1 MRNRFANSK
10 MGGGILSNTQGFTLI
25 ELLAVIVIIGL
36 LAVLIIPKVSQT
48 IKNARSNINKASANG
63 LVRVADNYYMEQKTM
78 NHSFQ
83 GCSYDFTNNTN
94 TCVGLEFTGEKPES
108 GKLKINPTGNISM
121 AVQFDN
127 ICYIKDYN
135 DNYIS
140 SQVYKEQTCKSG
152 FNGKYIKPTE
162 TDTHKGIVY
171 LDPTNLANECNENN
185 YDSTPETKTGCMKF
199 YIFNNNNDRTVD
211 MILDHN
217 TSLGIQWSTYQEGN
231 QYVNFKGPREALYQ
245 LYEDTKNW
253 TGIPSLTDLKN
264 YSITWTLDQVNHAY
278 TIDYTKNLS
287 ASNSYEYSANPSA
300 YKARFI
306 TAEEVSKITN
316 NEVFTLESSY
326 YFFGSLSTVGYSDQT
341 SVQQAIQEKNSWL
354 FENLYNCI
362 DYGCSNNSTIENGN
376 YSYWTS
382 SPCTNGASFAWFVNR
397 GGNMA
402 LTSTSNNDRGIRP
415 VISLP
420 KSLLEIY

>member
-1 MRNRFANSK
+1 MKTKVANSK
-10 MGGGILSNTQGFTLI
+10 NVGGYLNNPQGFTLI

-36 LAVLIIPKVSQT
+36 LAVLIIPKVSET
-48 IKNARSNINKASANG
+48 IKNARGNINKASANG
-63 LVRVADNYYMEQKTM
+63 LTKVAENYYMEQKTM
-78 NHSFQ
+78 MKSFQ
-83 GCSYDFTNNTN
+83 GCSYNFTNNIN
-94 TCVGLEFTGEKPES
+94 TCDGIEFTGEKPEN
-108 GKLKINPTGNISM
+108 GILNIDKDGDISM
-121 AVQFDN
+121 EVQFDN
-127 ICYIKDYN
+127 VCYIKSYTSN
-135 DNYIS
+135 EIIS
-140 SQVYKEQTCKSG
+140 KKYDEDTCKVE
-152 FNGKYIKPTE
+152 FNGKYISPSS

-171 LDPTNLANECNENN
+171 LDPTNLLNKCNETN
-185 YDSTPETKTGCMKF
+185 YSSTPGIKTGCMKF
-199 YIFNNNNDRTVD
+199 YIFKENNDGTMD

-217 TSLGIQWSTYQEGN
+217 TSVGIPWSTYQEEN

-382 SPCTNGASFAWFVNR
+382 SPCTNGANYVWFVNR

-402 LTSTSNNDRGIRP
+402 LTATYNDARGIRP